1 LEHSNELGELS
12 KALSLAQA
20 ELKGA
25 EKTATNPFFHSSYA
39 TLKDV
44 WEAVRVPLSKHGLS
58 IIQTTDPAD
67 SGVIVNT
74 MLCHSSGQWVK
85 GKLFM
90 RPAKSD
96 PQAIG
101 SAITYARRYALAAMV
116 GVYQEDDDGNTAS
129 QPKARIEIK
138 PQPQQHPA
146 PYIAPSIAHH
156 ADVDMSHNFDDS
168 SMQEK
173 TCELCHSELKTTKN
187 GNALYCPN
195 FKDKSGGEHTYIR
208 M

>member
-1 LEHSNELGELS
+1 MEHSNELGELS
-12 KALSLAQA
+12 KALSLAQS

-67 SGVIVNT
+67 AGVVVNT

-85 GKLFM
+85 GSLFM
-90 RPAKSD
+90 KPAKND

-101 SAITYARRYALAAMV
+101 SAITYARRYALAAIV
-116 GVYQEDDDGNTAS
+116 GVYQEDDDGNNAS
-129 QPKARIEIK
+129 QPKARIEMK
-138 PQPQQHPA
+138 PQSAAYASA
-146 PYIAPSIAHH
+146 PVAHH
-156 ADVDMSHNFDDS
+156 SDADMSHNFDDS
-168 SMQEK
+168 GMQEK
-173 TCELCHSELKTTKN
+173 VCELCNAELKLTKS
-187 GNALYCPN
+187 GDALYCPN
-195 FKDKSGGEHTYIR
+195 FKDKSGGIHTYVK